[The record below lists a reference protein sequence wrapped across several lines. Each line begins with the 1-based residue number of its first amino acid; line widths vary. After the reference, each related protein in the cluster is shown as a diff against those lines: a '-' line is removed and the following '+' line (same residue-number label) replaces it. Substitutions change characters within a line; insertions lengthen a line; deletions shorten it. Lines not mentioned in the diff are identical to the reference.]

1 MDDPDKTQEW
11 IVEDLQDL
19 LGRIS
24 DCERRYQTLIETNLY
39 GIQII
44 DIHGKLTYINA
55 AQCNLLGYNI
65 DELEGKEIWGF
76 LASEADR
83 KGLTEYLTNLAKEDR
98 TSEPW
103 TGNYIKKNKKIIQLN
118 NNWTCMRNELKNVK
132 GFISITTGIAGQGPM
147 YEESQENSQ
156 IQENDEIYRLIAE
169 SAREIIIA
177 FDMFGRII
185 FANKMAAEVTGYFEE
200 ELADMKISDI
210 VPIDQL
216 EVMKKKLMHKHAV
229 ESKEAVLNEVGFISR
244 NLNLVPVETSSS
256 LILKNDSPHGIL
268 IIAHSLVRR
277 RKMEKE
283 LLKAHKFESITTFAN
298 GIVNDLQ
305 DSLTVISGNIDFAQM
320 SVKPGGSI
328 YKSLADAR
336 QVCLEIKELARQF
349 VNFSKRGITTLKT
362 GYLARF
368 IRKVA
373 TKALA
378 GTNIEGEFSASDE
391 IRLTDF
397 DEAQI
402 KIITENLIAN
412 AVEAMSSRGKIRI
425 TVQNITI
432 EEGMEEKDM
441 LIADGIYVKIS
452 VRDHGIGIP
461 EENIGKIFDPYFTT
475 KKIEIQKGTGLGLTI
490 VYAIVKKH
498 NGYIYVDSKPNT
510 GTTVNI
516 FFPVSENKISEK

>member
-11 IVEDLQDL
+11 IIEDLQDL

-24 DCERRYQTLIETNLY
+24 DCEKRYQTLIETNLY

-44 DIHGKLTYINA
+44 DIHGKITYINA
-55 AQCNLLGYNI
+55 TQCNLLGYNVQ
-65 DELEGKEIWGF
+65 ELEGKEIWKF
-76 LASEADR
+76 LAFETDR
-83 KGLTEYLTNLAKEDR
+83 KGLTDYLTNLAKEDNA
-98 TSEPW
+98 SHPW

-118 NNWTCMRNELKNVK
+118 NNWTCMRNELKKVK
-132 GFISITTGIAGQGPM
+132 GFISITTGIAGQKPM
-147 YEESQENSQ
+147 HEESQENTHV
-156 IQENDEIYRLIAE
+156 QERDEIYRLIAE
-169 SAREIIIA
+169 SAREIIIT
-177 FDMFGRII
+177 FDMFGRFI
-185 FANKMAAEVTGYFEE
+185 FVNKMAAEIIGYFKE
-200 ELADMKISDI
+200 ELLDMKISDI
-210 VPIDQL
+210 IHPDQL
-216 EVMKKKLMHKHAV
+216 EIMKKKLMHKHAV
-229 ESKEAVLNEVGFISR
+229 GSKEAVLNEVGFISR

-256 LILKNDSPHGIL
+256 LILKNGSPYGIL
-268 IIAHSLVRR
+268 IIARILSRR

-349 VNFSKRGITTLKT
+349 VNFSKGGIPTLKT

-368 IRKVA
+368 IRKSAV
-373 TKALA
+373 KALA
-378 GTNIEGEFSASDE
+378 DTDIEGEFSAPDE
-391 IRLTDF
+391 IRLVDF
-397 DEAQI
+397 DEGQI
-402 KIITENLIAN
+402 KIVTENLIAN
-412 AVEAMSSRGKIRI
+412 AVEAMPSGGKIRI
-425 TVQNITI
+425 NIQNITI
-432 EEGMEEKDM
+432 EEGMKEKDM

-452 VRDHGIGIP
+452 VQDQGIGIS
-461 EENIGKIFDPYFTT
+461 EKNIGKIFDPYFTT
-475 KKIEIQKGTGLGLTI
+475 KKTETQKGTGLGLTI
-490 VYAIVKKH
+490 VYAIVRKH

-516 FFPVSENKISEK
+516 FFPVLENKTA